1 MIFEELVGS
10 FISLCSSLMIKT
22 PTISQERQQPKL
34 IFEESYEDDVCEGLI
49 HLEYE
54 EETQPELPY
63 YEEDISILVQTDGQ
77 HSRHFIQS
85 FLRSFQANI
94 TLIMAVIFI
103 LGALV
108 IGCVYFDLN
117 TVEACK
123 VWMHKN
129 YSIPRNV
136 KILQAFGLSVQSIL
150 IFTWFP
156 ACISMLWG
164 YQKFKKNYLSYLLAI
179 QLVIGSITCVYR
191 IMIIDK
197 VPTTFVGYNNYRLVE
212 IRQTYLNSA
221 LGLD

>member
-1 MIFEELVGS
+1 M
-10 FISLCSSLMIKT
+10 ISLCSSLITRT
-22 PTISQERQQPKL
+22 PTISQQQQQLIL
-34 IFEESYEDDVCEGLI
+34 IFEETNEEDEVCEGLI

-77 HSRHFIQS
+77 HSRHIVQS
-85 FLRSFQANI
+85 FWRSFQANI

-103 LGALV
+103 LGLLV
-108 IGCVYFDLN
+108 IGRVYFDLN

-129 YSIPRNV
+129 YNIPRNV
-136 KILQAFGLSVQSIL
+136 KILQAFGLSIQSIL

-164 YQKFKKNYLSYLLAI
+164 FQNFKKNYLFYLLAI

-191 IMIIDK
+191 IMIIGK